1 MNTTPTPRKAHRP
14 MTLTAPAVPHN
25 AYGATETEIGA
36 NSGSA
41 AISLWMR
48 YASEFNGPGA
58 RLTPD
63 QARTLA
69 ADLIARANEIEPPAP
84 APFTE
89 AELSADVSVS
99 DDGRWYR
106 PDGSPATDR
115 EAAAAIWSRAGDPR
129 LKLADVERL
138 ALYAAEDYSREGSLS
153 EQDVSKW
160 AADFARRVLA
170 GEVSL

>member
-1 MNTTPTPRKAHRP
+1 

-36 NSGSA
+36 NNGSE

-84 APFTE
+84 ALAPE
-89 AELSADVSVS
+89 EIAQGILDRHRIASLHDLVRSVPETMH
-99 DDGRWYR
+99 DLLV
-106 PDGSPATDR
+106 
-115 EAAAAIWSRAGDPR
+115 EAARIARGEA
-129 LKLADVERL
+129 
-138 ALYAAEDYSREGSLS
+138 SL
-153 EQDVSKW
+153 
-160 AADFARRVLA
+160 
-170 GEVSL
+170 